1 MQELHQ
7 TGTPDPGAVPAEA
20 GVAPA
25 SRGALPPTSLI
36 LSSRNRP
43 HLLGDLVDSVLRGEE
58 VPGELV
64 IVDQS
69 SAPHPVLSTWKREGQ
84 CDLRYLWTKSV
95 GVSRG
100 RNEAIAAARHGI
112 LVIIDDDMLVTRTW
126 LGTLVRTLIAAGP
139 KSVVI
144 GRVLAGAPEDGG
156 FAPQMAPA
164 LAGESRKVYQGRVG
178 VDVLASGNM
187 AAFRCAFEEVG
198 GFDPELGPGTPFPG
212 GEDNDLG
219 FRLLEAGYRAI
230 YEPGAVT
237 YHRAWRPGGG
247 RGWAKVCWNYA
258 RGHGAFYA
266 KHLRPRDHYML
277 SRLLADLKRHSILLV
292 KRLGREN
299 GLALG
304 NMAWIV
310 GLLYGAVRWRLTQ
323 RTE

>member
-1 MQELHQ
+1 MQELDQ
-7 TGTPDPGAVPAEA
+7 SRIPDPDAIAADAQRLEA
-20 GVAPA
+20 IDPE
-25 SRGALPPTSLI
+25 LPRTSL
-36 LSSRNRP
+36 LVSSRNRP
-43 HLLGDLVDSVLRGEE
+43 QFLGDLVESVLRGDE
-58 VPGELV
+58 VPSELV

-69 SAPHPVLSTWKREGQ
+69 SAPHPVLSNWPTRRDCEV
-84 CDLRYLWTKSV
+84 RYLWTQSV

-100 RNEAIAAARHGI
+100 RNEAIARARYDV

-126 LGTLVRTLIAAGP
+126 LGTLVRTLVATGP

-144 GRVLAGAPEDGG
+144 GRVVSGAAEDGG

-178 VDVLASGNM
+178 VDVLAGGNM
-187 AAFRCAFEEVG
+187 AALRCAFEEVG
-198 GFDPELGPGTPFPG
+198 GFDPGLGPGTPFPG

-219 FRLLEAGYRAI
+219 FRLLEAGYRTI
-230 YEPGAVT
+230 YEPNALT
-237 YHRAWRPGGG
+237 YHRAWRPGSA
-247 RGWAKVCWNYA
+247 RAWIDVCWNYA
-258 RGHGAFYA
+258 RGQGAFYA
-266 KHLRPRDHYML
+266 KHVTSRDRYML
-277 SRLLADLKRHSILLV
+277 GRLLTDLKRNSILLV

-323 RTE
+323 RPG